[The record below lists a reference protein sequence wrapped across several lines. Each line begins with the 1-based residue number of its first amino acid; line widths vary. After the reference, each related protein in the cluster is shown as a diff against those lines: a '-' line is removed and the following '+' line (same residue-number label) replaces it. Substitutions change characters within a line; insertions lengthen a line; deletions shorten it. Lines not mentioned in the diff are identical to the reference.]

1 MRYITE
7 QELQVK
13 NRHQPFKE
21 LFLDTNER
29 LTPGAKQFLSDRQI
43 KLISKEQSELRD
55 QSEENTAK
63 ERATAVK
70 KENFFSLL
78 EIELW
83 EAALKA
89 SELST
94 DCSRQIVGL
103 AQTVKMIK
111 GEKLEELE
119 LPEAASDE
127 EDDLSELNEALLFQP
142 GGKVILSLH
151 RAAVYAETLQVFVSA
166 EQELALK
173 KLIYWMKQA
182 EEQLQNL

>member
-1 MRYITE
+1 
-7 QELQVK
+7 
-13 NRHQPFKE
+13 
-21 LFLDTNER
+21 
-29 LTPGAKQFLSDRQI
+29 
-43 KLISKEQSELRD
+43 
-55 QSEENTAK
+55 
-63 ERATAVK
+63 
-70 KENFFSLL
+70 
-78 EIELW
+78 
-83 EAALKA
+83 
-89 SELST
+89 
-94 DCSRQIVGL
+94 
-103 AQTVKMIK
+103 MIK